1 MNLKFLF
8 IRQNLFF
15 FSWLLIILSINTSY
29 NDLIK
34 STHFLDFTRALLGII
49 GQLLIL
55 FFFINEIYLK
65 KKLYYSDLTLSLFLI
80 YLFFQSFG
88 LIFTINHIYNFYWIL
103 ISTLSIL
110 LLSLNREKKFKNY
123 AKYYSILIISLI
135 IIFLI
140 YCPSYIYNFFIS
152 NDISMYAY
160 WPTGYH
166 IEIFT
171 NNFAPRSSG
180 LGRTA
185 ALIGFVFLLLHLYKT
200 KFFKIN
206 FVIYCFFS
214 SVVIMTFS
222 RTNIL
227 AYITA
232 ISIISFMNSGNI
244 KQKFSNFFLY
254 IITPII
260 LVLVIILM
268 KYFVLNYSDPKF
280 SYFSIDN
287 TKNKILLRK
296 DFQSDEKLDINK
308 ISSGRL
314 ADWINITTKTYEE
327 SPIYGFGAQGDRFL
341 INQTSSSA
349 FIYAFSSSGII
360 GLFVFC
366 ILYLR
371 SLLISIRLLIRKDN
385 YLKFT
390 IKNYFTVLA
399 SLNLIFLL
407 IRSFFET
414 SIAVFGIDF
423 LVFVLCIGITELI
436 YKKKY
441 A

>member
-1 MNLKFLF
+1 MNLKFFF
-8 IRQNLFF
+8 IKQNLFF
-15 FSWLLIILSINTSY
+15 FSWLLIILSTNTSY
-29 NDLIK
+29 NDLTKPSYI
-34 STHFLDFTRALLGII
+34 LDFTRALLGII

-55 FFFINEIYLK
+55 FFFIKEIYLK
-65 KKLYYSDLTLSLFLI
+65 KKLYFSELTLSLFLI

-88 LIFTINHIYNFYWIL
+88 LIFTSNNIYNFYWIL
-103 ISTLSIL
+103 ISTFSIL
-110 LLSLNREKKFKNY
+110 LFSLNKKKIFTNY
-123 AKYYSILIISLI
+123 VKYYLILIIILI
-135 IIFLI
+135 IIFFI
-140 YCPSYIYNFFIS
+140 YYPSYISSFFKS
-152 NDISMYAY
+152 VDLSFYAH
-160 WPTGYH
+160 WPAGH
-166 IEIFT
+166 QIEIFT
-171 NNFAPRSSG
+171 KNFPPRSSG
-180 LGRTA
+180 FGRTA
-185 ALIGFVFLLLHLYKT
+185 ALIGFVFLLLHFYKT

-232 ISIISFMNSGNI
+232 ISIILFINSENI

-254 IITPII
+254 IVIPII
-260 LVLVIILM
+260 LVVVIILI
-268 KYFVLNYSDPKF
+268 KYSVLKYSDPKF
-280 SYFSIDN
+280 SYFPIDR
-287 TKNKILLRK
+287 TENKILLRK
-296 DFQSDEKLDINK
+296 DFQSDAKLDINK

-314 ADWINITTKTYEE
+314 EDWINITTKTYEV

-360 GLFVFC
+360 GLVFFC

-371 SLLISIRLLIRKDN
+371 SLLISFRLLIQKDN
-385 YLKFT
+385 YLTFT
-390 IKNYFTVLA
+390 IKNYFTILA

-407 IRSFFET
+407 IRSFFES

-423 LVFVLCIGITELI
+423 LVFILCLGITELI